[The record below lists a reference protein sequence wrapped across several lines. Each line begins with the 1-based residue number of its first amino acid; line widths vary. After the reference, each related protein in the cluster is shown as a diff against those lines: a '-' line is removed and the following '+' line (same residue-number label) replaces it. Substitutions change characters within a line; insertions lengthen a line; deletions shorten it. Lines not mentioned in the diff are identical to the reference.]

1 MTSKDIP
8 IILASASPRRS
19 EIMTQAGFAF
29 TVVPSSVEENIIS
42 ENPDK
47 IVEDLALQKAND
59 VYRTIKKDY
68 EGKDF
73 IVIGADTIVCYNGE
87 ILGKPEDEQEAFDML
102 KLLSD
107 RTHQV
112 YTGVAILYRCE
123 GAKQVYFFNDKTD
136 VTFCAVN
143 DYELKD
149 YIATFDCMDKA
160 GSYGIQGPF
169 AKHIKGINGDYF
181 NVVGLPISRLYQE
194 LKKLNV
200 V

>member
-42 ENPDK
+42 ETPDK

-123 GAKQVYFFNDKTD
+123 GAKQVYFFNEKTD

-149 YIATFDCMDKA
+149 YIATLDCMDKA

>member
-1 MTSKDIP
+1 MTQKDIP
-8 IILASASPRRS
+8 MILASASPRRS
-19 EIMTQAGFAF
+19 ELMTQAGFTF
-29 TVVPSSVEENIIS
+29 SVIPSSVEETLIP
-42 ENPDK
+42 ETPDK

-59 VYRTIKKDY
+59 VYKSIKKEYDS
-68 EGKDF
+68 KDF

-123 GAKQVYFFNDKTD
+123 GAKQTYFFNEKTD
-136 VTFCAVN
+136 VTFCSVN

-149 YIATFDCMDKA
+149 YIATKDPMDKA

-169 AKHIKGINGDYF
+169 AKHIKGIQGDYF
-181 NVVGLPISRLYQE
+181 NVVGLPISRLYHE
-194 LKKLNV
+194 LKKINIV
-200 V
+200 

>member
-1 MTSKDIP
+1 MTQRDIP
-8 IILASASPRRS
+8 MILASASPRRS
-19 EIMTQAGFAF
+19 ELMTQAGFTF
-29 TVVPSSVEENIIS
+29 TVFPSSVEETLIS
-42 ENPDK
+42 ETPDK

-59 VYRTIKKDY
+59 VYKAVKKDY
-68 EGKDF
+68 DGKDF

-87 ILGKPEDEQEAFDML
+87 ILGKPVDEQEAFDML

-112 YTGVAILYRCE
+112 YTGVAILYRYA
-123 GAKQVYFFNDKTD
+123 GAKQIYFFNEKTD
-136 VTFCAVN
+136 VTFCSVN

-149 YIATFDCMDKA
+149 YINTKDCMDKA

-169 AKHIKGINGDYF
+169 AKHIKGIQGDYF

-194 LKKLNV
+194 LKKLNIV
-200 V
+200 

>member
-1 MTSKDIP
+1 MTPKDIP

-19 EIMTQAGFAF
+19 EIMTQAGFSF
-29 TVVPSSVEENIIS
+29 TVVPSSVEETIIS
-42 ENPDK
+42 ETPDK

-68 EGKDF
+68 EEKDF

-112 YTGVAILYRCE
+112 YTGVSILYRCE
-123 GAKQVYFFNDKTD
+123 GAKQVYFFNEKTD

-143 DYELKD
+143 DYELKE

-194 LKKLNV
+194 LKNLNIV
-200 V
+200 

>member
-42 ENPDK
+42 ETPDK
-47 IVEDLALQKAND
+47 IVEDLALQTAND

-123 GAKQVYFFNDKTD
+123 GAKQVYFFNEKTD

>member
-1 MTSKDIP
+1 MTQKDIP

-19 EIMTQAGFAF
+19 ELMTQAGVTF

-42 ENPDK
+42 ETPDK

-59 VYRTIKKDY
+59 VYKTIKRDY
-68 EGKDF
+68 GDRDF
-73 IVIGADTIVCYNGE
+73 IVIGADTIVFYNGE

-123 GAKQVYFFNDKTD
+123 GTKQTYFFNEKTD
-136 VTFCAVN
+136 VTFCSIN
-143 DYELKD
+143 DYELKE
-149 YIATFDCMDKA
+149 YIATGDPMDKA

-169 AKHIKGINGDYF
+169 AKHIKGIKGDYF
-181 NVVGLPISRLYQE
+181 NVVGLPISRLYHE
-194 LKKLNV
+194 LKKLNIV
-200 V
+200 

>member
-1 MTSKDIP
+1 MTQKEIP
-8 IILASASPRRS
+8 MILASASPRRF
-19 EIMTQAGFAF
+19 ELMTQAGFTF
-29 TVVPSSVEENIIS
+29 SVVPSSVEETIIS
-42 ENPDK
+42 ETPDK

-59 VYRTIKKDY
+59 VYQAIKNDY
-68 EGKDF
+68 DGKDF
-73 IVIGADTIVCYNGE
+73 IVIGADTIVCYNNE

-123 GAKQVYFFNDKTD
+123 GAKQTYFFNEKTD
-136 VTFCAVN
+136 VTFCSIN

-149 YIATFDCMDKA
+149 YIATKDPMDKA

-169 AKHIKGINGDYF
+169 AKHVKGIQGDYY

-194 LKKLNV
+194 LKKLNIV
-200 V
+200 

>member
-1 MTSKDIP
+1 MTQKEIP
-8 IILASASPRRS
+8 MILASASPRRF
-19 EIMTQAGFAF
+19 ELMTQAGFTF
-29 TVVPSSVEENIIS
+29 RVVPSSLEETIIS
-42 ENPDK
+42 ETPDK

-59 VYRTIKKDY
+59 VYQTIKKDY
-68 EGKDF
+68 NGEDF

-123 GAKQVYFFNDKTD
+123 GAKQTYFFNEKTD

-149 YIATFDCMDKA
+149 YISSRDGMDKA

-169 AKHIKGINGDYF
+169 AKHVKGIQGDYY

-194 LKKLNV
+194 LKKLNIV
-200 V
+200 